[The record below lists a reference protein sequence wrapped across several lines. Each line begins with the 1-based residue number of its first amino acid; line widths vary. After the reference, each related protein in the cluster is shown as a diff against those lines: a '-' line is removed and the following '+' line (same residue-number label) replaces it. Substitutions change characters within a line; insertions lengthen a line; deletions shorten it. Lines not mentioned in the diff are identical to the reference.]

1 MGIVVSPSSI
11 GRILAKDLA
20 ENGLAVKTIRR
31 KAHALLEHVP
41 EKWKPVFR
49 KGHAQLF
56 RSKEQWEFD
65 EAGFMRRREAGI
77 NDVRIAEKDQ
87 LFHWPLGPRPA
98 DRKGLSEL
106 GL

>member
-1 MGIVVSPSSI
+1 M
-11 GRILAKDLA
+11 
-20 ENGLAVKTIRR
+20 
-31 KAHALLEHVP
+31 
-41 EKWKPVFR
+41 
-49 KGHAQLF
+49 F
-56 RSKEQWEFD
+56 RSNEQWEFD

>member
-1 MGIVVSPSSI
+1 MSRKSGNRFSE
-11 GRILAKDLA
+11 KDMH
-20 ENGLAVKTIRR
+20 N
-31 KAHALLEHVP
+31 
-41 EKWKPVFR
+41 W
-49 KGHAQLF
+49 F

-77 NDVRIAEKDQ
+77 NDVRIAEKDR